1 MSKAGAPRHD
11 PVPIGQIAEPPFVR
25 LPDPTSLFAA
35 RAARFRA
42 LAQGHDL
49 APYLTFLAG
58 IADAQHRIQEGLAE
72 PDMPAADV
80 LARAHDFGMP
90 PLDRNTFKSEP
101 IFEETLNRMFAQAH
115 ELDMPAKA
123 RAALERAAS
132 ADALAHDAMVRN
144 VLLDSIPVEALADH
158 LYAAAALQVHFA
170 RLAARLDGKKL
181 VPISDGVCPACGG
194 PPVASVVV
202 GWMGAHGTR
211 FCSCALCSTL
221 WHVVRIKCVLCSSTK
236 GIAYQMIEGG
246 PELVRAETCTEC
258 HGYVKILQ
266 QIKNPD
272 LDPVADDVATLGL
285 DLLVREAGFRRGA
298 INPFLLGY

>member
-11 PVPIGQIAEPPFVR
+11 PVPIGEIANPPFARV
-25 LPDPTSLFAA
+25 PDPTSLFAA

-58 IADAQHRIQEGLAE
+58 ISGAQHQIQDGLGE
-72 PDMPAADV
+72 PDMPPADA
-80 LARAHDFGMP
+80 LARAHEFSMP

-101 IFEETLNRMFAQAH
+101 VFETTLDRLFALAAN
-115 ELDMPAKA
+115 LDMPAKA
-123 RAALERAAS
+123 REALKRAAS
-132 ADALAHDAMVRN
+132 ADPLGRDAMVRN

-170 RLAARLDGKKL
+170 RMAARLDGNKL
-181 VPISDGVCPACGG
+181 VPVSDGVCPACGG
-194 PPVASVVV
+194 PPVSSVIV
-202 GWMGAHGTR
+202 GWTGAHGTR

-236 GIAYQMIEGG
+236 GISYQKIEGG
-246 PELVRAETCTEC
+246 PELIRAETCSEC
-258 HGYVKILQ
+258 RGYVKILQ
-266 QIKNPD
+266 QLKNPD

-285 DLLVREAGFRRGA
+285 DLLVRETGFRRGGV
-298 INPFLLGY
+298 NPFLLGY

>member
-11 PVPIGQIAEPPFVR
+11 PVPIGEIAEPPFAR
-25 LPDPTSLFAA
+25 LPEPTTLFEA
-35 RAARFRA
+35 RAARFCA
-42 LAQGHDL
+42 LAEGHDL

-58 IADAQHRIQEGLAE
+58 ISDVQHRIQDGLPE
-72 PDMPAADV
+72 PDMPPAAALV
-80 LARAHDFGMP
+80 RAHDFGMP

-101 IFEETLNRMFAQAH
+101 VFEQTLDRMFALAA

-132 ADALAHDAMVRN
+132 ADAASRDAMVHN
-144 VLLDSIPVEALADH
+144 VLLDSIPVETLADH
-158 LYAAAALQVHFA
+158 LYPAAALQVHFA
-170 RLAARLDGKKL
+170 RQAARLDGKRL

-194 PPVASVVV
+194 PPVASLVV
-202 GWMGAHGTR
+202 GWTSAHGTR

-221 WHVVRIKCVLCSSTK
+221 WHVVRIKCVMCSSTK

-246 PELVRAETCTEC
+246 PDLIRAETCTEC

-266 QIKNPD
+266 QLKNPA
-272 LDPVADDVATLGL
+272 LDPIADDVATLGL
-285 DLLVREAGFRRGA
+285 DLLVRASGFRRGA
-298 INPFLLGY
+298 VNPFLLGY